1 MRYIGEGSDET
12 KLKVELAKRLNELI
26 ALRGMSQHQAAAQI
40 GTSQSKVSQISRYR
54 LTNVSVGRL
63 LQALV
68 SFEQRIDT
76 NDLLYAFESSRDFDA
91 EPGLSQVK
99 NSVA

>member
-1 MRYIGEGSDET
+1 MRPNGEASDET
-12 KLKVELAKRLNELI
+12 KLKVELATRLNELI
-26 ALRGMSQHQAAAQI
+26 ALRRMSQNEAAGKI

-68 SFEQRIDT
+68 ALEQHIDI
-76 NDLLYAFESSRDFDA
+76 LIRPSEEHAR
-91 EPGLSQVK
+91 PGVR
-99 NSVA
+99 VAA

>member
-1 MRYIGEGSDET
+1 MRPNGEASDET
-12 KLKVELAKRLNELI
+12 KLKVELATRLNELI
-26 ALRGMSQHQAAAQI
+26 ALRGMSQNEAAGKI

-68 SFEQRIDT
+68 ALEQHIDI
-76 NDLLYAFESSRDFDA
+76 LIRPSEEHAG
-91 EPGLSQVK
+91 PGVR
-99 NSVA
+99 VAA

>member
-1 MRYIGEGSDET
+1 MRPVDEGSEET

-26 ALRGMSQHQAAAQI
+26 ALGGMSQHQAAAKI

-68 SFEQRIDT
+68 ALEQRIDI
-76 NDLLYAFESSRDFDA
+76 LIRPSEERAASGVR
-91 EPGLSQVK
+91 
-99 NSVA
+99 VAA